1 LRAWPPGWQNA
12 CAAIDTVRSIAEAHD
27 ATPAQVS
34 LAWVIAPGDRL
45 GIPVVPIPGT
55 KRAARVEENARA
67 TDAALSTTELAC
79 LGTLADGVVGA
90 RY

>member
-1 LRAWPPGWQNA
+1 MLN
-12 CAAIDTVRSIAEAHD
+12 TVRSIAAAHG

-34 LAWVIAPGDRL
+34 LAWVIAQSGRL

-55 KRAARVEENARA
+55 KHAARVEENARA
-67 TDAALSTTELAC
+67 ADVALSAAELAALGA
-79 LGTLADGVVGA
+79 LADGVVGA